1 VSSQS
6 VSGGS
11 SSRSLMIILAV
22 IAVLAL
28 VLAILW
34 LTGSA
39 PAFLDSGSH
48 VKNAGGSHLIRG
60 IAALVVAAVCGA
72 GAWWTGKK

>member
-11 SSRSLMIILAV
+11 KRSLTIILAI
-22 IAVLAL
+22 IAVIAL

-34 LTGSA
+34 LSGSA
-39 PAFLDSGSH
+39 PSFLNSGSH
-48 VKNAGGSHLIRG
+48 VKGGGNHIYRG
-60 IAALVVAAVCGA
+60 IAGLVVAVVCGA
-72 GAWWTGKK
+72 GAWWTNKK

>member
-11 SSRSLMIILAV
+11 KRSLTIILAV
-22 IAVLAL
+22 IGVIAL

-34 LTGSA
+34 LSGAA
-39 PAFLDSGSH
+39 PSFLNSGSH
-48 VKNAGGSHLIRG
+48 VKGGGNHIYRG
-60 IAALVVAAVCGA
+60 IAGLVVAIACGA
-72 GAWWTGKK
+72 GAWWTNKK